1 MTNNRKLWS
10 ASHSCRIAHF
20 CYSYVV
26 LESIRACFSPEY
38 QNVSMYQAA
47 KRCREKAPNQ
57 TLGLWLCY
65 SWVPFSRCYEYGQWW
80 RMLIHLVCRIFLSK
94 RIHQFPQS
102 ALHRKWKCL
111 ANWWQ
116 LLGTFPAITYFGD
129 FNMKIMLAKWD
140 LMKGERIC
148 AIKSVYIISVYVQRV
163 YSNRSNLWRQCF
175 VYDVFASESW

>member
-65 SWVPFSRCYEYGQWW
+65 SWVSIQQVLRVWSVMTDVNSPGLPDLSFKKDPSISAICSSSQAEVPRKLMATIGYFSCNYILWW
-80 RMLIHLVCRIFLSK
+80 FQHENYAREVGSHER
-94 RIHQFPQS
+94 
-102 ALHRKWKCL
+102 WE
-111 ANWWQ
+111 
-116 LLGTFPAITYFGD
+116 
-129 FNMKIMLAKWD
+129 NMCNKISIYNIS
-140 LMKGERIC
+140 IC
-148 AIKSVYIISVYVQRV
+148 TACIQ
-163 YSNRSNLWRQCF
+163 
-175 VYDVFASESW
+175 

>member
-102 ALHRKWKCL
+102 ALHRKRKCL

-129 FNMKIMLAKWD
+129 FNHENYAREVGSHERWENMCNKISIYNIS
-140 LMKGERIC
+140 IC
-148 AIKSVYIISVYVQRV
+148 TACI
-163 YSNRSNLWRQCF
+163 L
-175 VYDVFASESW
+175 